1 MKGLTFSTDV
11 TWSHIEQHNQ
21 GLAGFSATALAKPS
35 ALYEFK
41 SQNNA
46 LALIRAQ
53 RNFGY
58 RSSNRDLTAPPARNR
73 RGLFCRERW
82 RSRLK
87 PTALPAQHLFE
98 RKTRVQ
104 FI

>member
-53 RNFGY
+53 RNF
-58 RSSNRDLTAPPARNR
+58 
-73 RGLFCRERW
+73 
-82 RSRLK
+82 
-87 PTALPAQHLFE
+87 
-98 RKTRVQ
+98 
-104 FI
+104 